1 MIELMRELVRDKTDL
16 FQLYE
21 EKSRQLAALETEDV
35 DGILDLI
42 SDRDD
47 LILRIDSIDAKTED
61 LRLRS
66 DAGRRAYD
74 IMKNRCDYSS
84 LTEEERLL
92 FDESQALYTV
102 ISRIRELDEQ
112 AEDRMKKA
120 VVSLKEKIRQNN
132 ANTKFTGYFKQ
143 MDQGSKGM
151 LYDKKR

>member
-1 MIELMRELVRDKTDL
+1 MCATRRICFSCTR
-16 FQLYE
+16 
-21 EKSRQLAALETEDV
+21 KSPGSWALETEDV